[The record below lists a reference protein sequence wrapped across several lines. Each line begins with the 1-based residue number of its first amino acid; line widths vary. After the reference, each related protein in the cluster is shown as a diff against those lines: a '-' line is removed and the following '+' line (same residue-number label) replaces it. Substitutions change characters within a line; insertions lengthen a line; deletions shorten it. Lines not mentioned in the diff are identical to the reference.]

1 MLAATSC
8 PLPSTLT
15 KLGRGEGS
23 THPDRD
29 LGASWLSISGLCLRR
44 SICLNVRQ
52 AHHCPVMHPV
62 VQTPTERVYGRKT
75 PSCHKKLPGA
85 VAENQGRKK
94 DTAVSLPILMFGKGC
109 LGRGPFHTTHR
120 SLPSRNSWRN
130 HSQQLLTKLQIE
142 DHKHS
147 QKLGLFL
154 RQR

>member
-8 PLPSTLT
+8 PLPSTLM

-23 THPDRD
+23 THPARD

-75 PSCHKKLPGA
+75 PCCHKKLPGA

-94 DTAVSLPILMFGKGC
+94 DTAVSLPILIFGKWMQTVWCEDPSTQHTARC
-109 LGRGPFHTTHR
+109 LPEIAGEITL
-120 SLPSRNSWRN
+120 SSC
-130 HSQQLLTKLQIE
+130 
-142 DHKHS
+142 
-147 QKLGLFL
+147 
-154 RQR
+154 